1 MYRFAICDDEPADL
15 IYVKGQIVEWAKMQH
30 LEVDIREF
38 SSAESFLFA
47 YAEEKDFD
55 VIFLDIEMGGMSGV
69 ELAKKIRDQNR
80 SIQIVFI
87 TGYMEYISEG
97 YDVEALHYLLKPVK
111 KEKLEGVLCRAVE
124 RIGMQEKA
132 LLLQSG
138 GEMVRIPLYEIRFME
153 VQKNYVTIH
162 GKEDYSMKSTLREM
176 GKDLDGRFFQAH
188 RSYIVN
194 LSFVKKITKSTVVLK
209 DGTVIP
215 LARGLYDKINQAF
228 ISCF

>member
-15 IYVKGQIVEWAKMQH
+15 IYIKNMIMEWGKKQH

-38 SSAESFLFA
+38 PSAESFLFD
-47 YAEEKDFD
+47 YEEEKNFD
-55 VIFLDIEMGGMSGV
+55 ALFLDIEMGEMSGV
-69 ELAKKIRDQNR
+69 ELAKKVRDQNK

-111 KEKLEGVLCRAVE
+111 KEKLDEVLSRAVE
-124 RIGMQEKA
+124 RIGMQEKV
-132 LLLQSG
+132 LLLQNA
-138 GEMVRIPLYEIRFME
+138 GETMRVPLYEIRFME

-162 GKEDYSMKSTLREM
+162 GKEDYSMKRTLREM
-176 GKDLDGRFFQAH
+176 GKDLDERFFQTH

-194 LSFVKKITKSTVVLK
+194 LGFVKKITKSTVVLK
-209 DGTVIP
+209 DETIIP
-215 LARGLYDKINQAF
+215 LARGLYEEINQAF

>member
-15 IYVKGQIVEWAKMQH
+15 VYIQNQIREWVKEQH

-38 SSAESFLFA
+38 ASAESFLFA
-47 YAEEKDFD
+47 YEEEKDFD

-69 ELAKKIRDQNR
+69 ELAKKIRDQNK

-111 KEKLEGVLCRAVE
+111 KEKLEEVLSRAVD
-124 RIGMQEKA
+124 RIGKQEKA
-132 LLLQSG
+132 LLLQSS
-138 GEMVRIPLYEIRFME
+138 GEMVRVPLYEIQFME

-162 GKEDYSMKSTLREM
+162 GKDNYSVKRTLKEM
-176 GKDLDGRFFQAH
+176 QKDLDERFFQTH

-194 LSFVKKITKSTVVLK
+194 LGFVKKITKNDVVLK
-209 DGTVIP
+209 DGMHLP

-228 ISCF
+228 INCF

>member
-1 MYRFAICDDEPADL
+1 MYRFAICDDESADL
-15 IYVKGQIVEWAKMQH
+15 IYIKNMIMEWGQKQH

-38 SSAESFLFA
+38 PSAESFLFA
-47 YAEEKDFD
+47 YEEEKNFD
-55 VIFLDIEMGGMSGV
+55 ALFLDIEMGEMSGV
-69 ELAKKIRDQNR
+69 ELAKKVRDQNK

-111 KEKLEGVLCRAVE
+111 EEKLEEVLSRAVE
-124 RIGMQEKA
+124 RIGMQEKT
-132 LLLQSG
+132 LLLQNA
-138 GEMVRIPLYEIRFME
+138 GETVRVPLYEIRYME

-162 GKEDYSMKSTLREM
+162 GKEDYSMKRTLREM
-176 GKDLDGRFFQAH
+176 AKDLDERFFQTH

-194 LSFVKKITKSTVVLK
+194 LGFVKKITKSTVVLK
-209 DGTVIP
+209 DETVIP
-215 LARGLYDKINQAF
+215 LSRGLYDEINQAF

>member
-15 IYVKGQIVEWAKMQH
+15 IYVKSKILEWAKKRY

-38 SSAESFLFA
+38 PTAESFLFT
-47 YAEEKDFD
+47 YDGEKDFD
-55 VIFLDIEMGGMSGV
+55 VLFLDIEMGEMSGV
-69 ELAKKIRDQNR
+69 ELAKRIRDQNK
-80 SIQIVFI
+80 SIQIVFV

-97 YDVEALHYLLKPVK
+97 YDVEALHYLLKPVGK
-111 KEKLEGVLCRAVE
+111 DKLEGVLDRALE

-132 LLLQSG
+132 LLIQSA
-138 GEMVRIPLYEIRFME
+138 GETVRIPLYEIRFME

-162 GKEDYSMKSTLREM
+162 GKEEYSMKRTLKEVH
-176 GKDLDGRFFQAH
+176 KELDGRFFQTH

-194 LSFVKKITKSTVVLK
+194 LGFVKKITKSAVVLK
-209 DGTVIP
+209 DETNIP